1 MVRVK
6 ICGITNLE
14 DALAA
19 VNHGAD
25 ALGFVFAPS
34 PRRVTADQARG
45 IVRRL
50 PAFVQAVGVFVNAGL
65 DEINETGKYCGL
77 DLFQLSGEESE
88 ETVQILGR
96 RAIKSIHV
104 RSGRQPDPERF
115 PAATLLLDT
124 YDPHVKGG
132 SGQSFDWSLASAVAR
147 KRPIILA
154 GGLHPENVAQAV
166 AIVQPYAVDVASG
179 VEIEPG
185 RKDHDKIARF
195 IAKAKALEV
204 GPR

>member
-14 DALAA
+14 DALAT
-19 VNHGAD
+19 VNNGAD

-34 PRRVTADQARG
+34 PRQVTPDLVRR
-45 IVRRL
+45 IVRAL

-65 DEINETGKYCGL
+65 DEINEMRNYCGL
-77 DLFQLSGEESE
+77 DMIQLSGEESE
-88 ETVQILGR
+88 EMVNALGR

-104 RSGRQPDPERF
+104 RCGRQPDSESY

-124 YDPHVKGG
+124 YDPQVKGG
-132 SGQSFDWSLASAVAR
+132 SGQSFDWSLASAAAR

-154 GGLHPENVAQAV
+154 GGLNPENVAEAV
-166 AIVQPYAVDVASG
+166 AMVKPHAVDVSSG
-179 VEIEPG
+179 VEKEPG

-195 IAKAKALEV
+195 IARAKALEV
-204 GPR
+204 GSR